1 MTEVHLQHGRRKP
14 VLSLYS
20 NLNLISPELH
30 VVSGLNAQVR
40 DLGSNARI
48 SDAAIFHLGI

>member
-48 SDAAIFHLGI
+48 SDAAIFHLRI